1 MVEDVSPRAAWQA
14 LCKDPQAV
22 LCDVRTEPE
31 WAFVGLPDLGE
42 VGKAAVLIPWQIYPA
57 MQQNPDF
64 LSALIEAG
72 VTPAQPLFFICRS
85 GGRSRA
91 AAIAAAAAGY
101 AHVFNIAGGFEGPL
115 DREGR
120 RGAVAGW
127 KAEGLP
133 WRQS

>member
-1 MVEDVSPRAAWQA
+1 MVEDVPPRAAWQA
-14 LCKDPQAV
+14 LCDEPGAV

-31 WAFVGLPDLGE
+31 WAFVGLPDLGQA
-42 VGKAAVLIPWQIYPA
+42 GKAPVLIPWQVYPT

-64 LSALIEAG
+64 LKSLAEAG
-72 VTPAQPLFFICRS
+72 VGPDQPLFFLCRS

-101 AHVFNIAGGFEGPL
+101 SRVFNIADGFEGPVSR
-115 DREGR
+115 DGR
-120 RGAVAGW
+120 RGTLAGW

-133 WRQS
+133 WRQG